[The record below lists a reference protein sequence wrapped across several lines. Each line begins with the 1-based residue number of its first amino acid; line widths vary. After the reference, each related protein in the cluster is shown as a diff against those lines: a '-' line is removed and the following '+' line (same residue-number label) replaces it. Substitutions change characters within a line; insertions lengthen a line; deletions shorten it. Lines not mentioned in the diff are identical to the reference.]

1 LFVSEVIVETL
12 AGLKMSYPEVDAKR
26 RRELLELR
34 KQLAK
39 ES

>member
-1 LFVSEVIVETL
+1 VILETL
-12 AGLKMSYPEVDAKR
+12 EGLKMSYPKVDDKR

-39 ES
+39 